1 MEWFSYVFIEGI
13 GEAKVSIATK
23 QIPSLGVSCW
33 LPFGGQ
39 DSVYPS
45 AFVEL
50 RDAAPRRC
58 FFWGGEVEQRAV
70 LSCGQKGDQRRPKMT
85 EGQICWQW
93 WTWIMDDYG
102 LSRF

>member
-1 MEWFSYVFIEGI
+1 MNGMVFIEGI

-23 QIPSLGVSCW
+23 RIPSLGVSCW

-50 RDAAPRRC
+50 GDAAPRRC
-58 FFWGGEVEQRAV
+58 FREGR
-70 LSCGQKGDQRRPKMT
+70 LSKELSFPVGKKGIKGDQR
-85 EGQICWQW
+85 
-93 WTWIMDDYG
+93 
-102 LSRF
+102 